1 MSTDESS
8 AAQAPKSEAEAAKK
22 PKDSSKGAS
31 GSKTASNQPT
41 ELDEEKINAPTRQ
54 ELIMLGVICVAT
66 LILWAAGRA
75 ACNYQVA
82 GEGLTPR
89 KVSLEERTLTPKD
102 VGMEFGQALGGGD
115 FATAAQLARG
125 EAAAL
130 VQKEKSQC
138 GECTARKVVASKLLS
153 MGTVLK
159 ANVSDTIVSVKTIG
173 GSSGEKVR
181 VLGIERDGRKWFVTR
196 VYASAAEAQL
206 KEPPA
211 GAVDALLGPASDG
224 APAGSALPSSEQ
236 PSSEQPTSDPSAAA
250 SPAPTSSAVTSP
262 APAPS
267 APTSAAPA
275 PSVLTPPAPAPSA
288 P

>member
-1 MSTDESS
+1 MSTD
-8 AAQAPKSEAEAAKK
+8 AQTSPKAPKSEAQTAKK
-22 PKDSSKGAS
+22 PKDRSKGAP
-31 GSKTASNQPT
+31 GPETVSNQPP
-41 ELDEEKINAPTRQ
+41 ELDEAKINAPTRQ

-82 GEGLTPR
+82 GESLTPR

-102 VGMEFGQALGGGD
+102 VGIEFGQALGGGD

-138 GECTARKVVASKLLS
+138 GECAGRKAVARKLLS
-153 MGTVLK
+153 VGTVLK

-173 GSSGEKVR
+173 GGSGETVR

-196 VYASAAEAQL
+196 SYASAADAQL

-211 GAVDALLGPASDG
+211 GAVDALLGPAADG
-224 APAGSALPSSEQ
+224 APVGSAEPSSEQ
-236 PSSEQPTSDPSAAA
+236 PSSDPSAVTAPAATAPAAA
-250 SPAPTSSAVTSP
+250 SPAPVPSAPLSP
-262 APAPS
+262 APVPTAPRS
-267 APTSAAPA
+267 PA
-275 PSVLTPPAPAPSA
+275 PVPTAP
-288 P
+288 